1 MSGWKTKHLL
11 LSLLSCKNRPL
22 MKTNLSIFAQIIRL
36 IPRDIINKNVDNHD
50 SDFSCKGITAWTHLV
65 SMLYC
70 QFGNCQSIRDI
81 SFGLRSATG
90 NLNHLGVTRAP
101 SKSSISYI
109 NAHRSWTFF
118 RDVYFSLFKE
128 FKVKVNRIR
137 LNRKL
142 FILDSTLIPLCLSLF
157 DWAYYRKMKGAIK
170 IHTVLDYDSCLPV
183 FIRMTDGKTSDIEI
197 AEKLAFPK
205 GSILAIDRGYLDFNF
220 LRDLDS
226 TGVFFVTRT
235 KSNTDYDIVKSLAL
249 PKESEN
255 IVSDNHIVLIG
266 QQTKDKYKKRLRLL
280 QVADSETGEIIP
292 LLTNNFFWT
301 AKTISELYR
310 NRWEIETFFRMVK
323 QNLKIKS
330 FIGTSENAVLIQIW
344 SALITIL
351 LLSVLKAKALYK
363 WHMSNMVGFIRL
375 NLFVKID
382 LFEWLNHPFL
392 QDKKPPGQIQL
403 ELF

>member
-1 MSGWKTKHLL
+1 
-11 LSLLSCKNRPL
+11 

-36 IPRDIINKNVDNHD
+36 IPRDIIHKNVDDHD
-50 SDFSCKGITAWTHLV
+50 SDFNCKGINAWTHLV

-109 NAHRSWTFF
+109 NAHRGWTFF

-197 AEKLAFPK
+197 AEKLSFPK
-205 GSILAIDRGYLDFNF
+205 GSILTIDRAYIDFNF
-220 LRDLDS
+220 LHNLDS
-226 TGVFFVTRT
+226 TGVFFVT
-235 KSNTDYDIVKSLAL
+235 KAKINMDYEVVKLLSL
-249 PKESEN
+249 PKESQN
-255 IVSDNHIVLIG
+255 IDSDKQIRLIG
-266 QQTKDKYKKRLRLL
+266 QQTKDKYKKILRLV
-280 QVADSETGEIIP
+280 QVIDPETGEIIP
-292 LLTNNFFWT
+292 LLTNNLSWT
-301 AKTISELYR
+301 SKTISELYR
-310 NRWEIETFFRMVK
+310 NRWEIETFFRLVK

-351 LLSVLKAKALYK
+351 LLSVLKTKALYK

-382 LFEWLNHPFL
+382 LFEWLDHPFL
-392 QDKKPPGQIQL
+392 TDKAPPGEIQL

>member
-1 MSGWKTKHLL
+1 
-11 LSLLSCKNRPL
+11 

-36 IPRDIINKNVDNHD
+36 IPRDIIHLNVEKHN
-50 SDFSCKGITAWTHLV
+50 SDYNSKGINTWTHLV

-70 QFGNCQSIRDI
+70 QFGNFQSIRDI

-101 SKSSISYI
+101 SKSAISYI
-109 NAHRSWTFF
+109 NAHRGWTFF

-128 FKVKVNRIR
+128 FKVKVNRIK

-142 FILDSTLIPLCLSLF
+142 FILDSTLIPLCISLF
-157 DWAYYRKMKGAIK
+157 DWAYYRKKKGAIK

-197 AEKLAFPK
+197 AEKISFPK
-205 GSILAIDRGYLDFNF
+205 GSILTIDRGYLDFNF

-226 TGVFFVTRT
+226 TGVFFVIRA
-235 KSNTDYDIVKSLAL
+235 KDNTVFDIVKTLIL
-249 PKESEN
+249 PEKSEN
-255 IVSDNHIVLIG
+255 IISDDHIVLIG
-266 QQTKDKYKKRLRLL
+266 QQTKNKYKKRLRLV
-280 QVADSETGEIIP
+280 QVADPETGEIIP
-292 LLTNNFFWT
+292 LLTNNFFWSP
-301 AKTISELYR
+301 KTISELYK
-310 NRWEIETFFRMVK
+310 NRWEIETFFRTVK

-330 FIGTSENAVLIQIW
+330 FIGTSENAVLTQIW
-344 SALITIL
+344 TALITIL
-351 LLSVLKAKALYK
+351 LLTVLKSKALYK

-392 QDKKPPGQIQL
+392 KDKAPPGQIQL
-403 ELF
+403 DLF

>member
-1 MSGWKTKHLL
+1 M
-11 LSLLSCKNRPL
+11 
-22 MKTNLSIFAQIIRL
+22 
-36 IPRDIINKNVDNHD
+36 
-50 SDFSCKGITAWTHLV
+50 
-65 SMLYC
+65 
-70 QFGNCQSIRDI
+70 
-81 SFGLRSATG
+81 
-90 NLNHLGVTRAP
+90 GVTRAP

-109 NAHRSWTFF
+109 NAHRGWTFF

-128 FKVKVNRIR
+128 FKVKVNRIK

-157 DWAYYRKMKGAIK
+157 DWAYYRKLKGAIK
-170 IHTVLDYDSCLPV
+170 LHTVLDYDSCLPV

-205 GSILAIDRGYLDFNF
+205 GSILTIDRGYLDFNF
-220 LRDLDS
+220 LNDLDS
-226 TGVFFVTRT
+226 TGVFFVTKA
-235 KSNTDYDIVKSLAL
+235 KSNTDYDIVKLLSL

-255 IVSDNHIVLIG
+255 ILGDKQIVLVG
-266 QQTKDKYKKRLRLL
+266 QQTREKYKKRLRLL
-280 QVADSETGEIIP
+280 QVADPETSEIIP

-301 AKTISELYR
+301 AKTVSELYR
-310 NRWEIETFFRMVK
+310 NRWEIETFFRTVK

-363 WHMSNMVGFIRL
+363 WHMSNMVVFIRL

-382 LFEWLNHPFL
+382 LFQWLNHPFL
-392 QDKKPPGQIQL
+392 SGKAPPGQTQL

>member
-1 MSGWKTKHLL
+1 
-11 LSLLSCKNRPL
+11 

-36 IPRDIINKNVDNHD
+36 IPRDIIHLNVEKHN
-50 SDFSCKGITAWTHLV
+50 SDYNSKGINTWTHLV

-101 SKSSISYI
+101 SKSAISYI
-109 NAHRSWTFF
+109 NAHRGWTFF

-128 FKVKVNRIR
+128 FKVKVNRIK

-142 FILDSTLIPLCLSLF
+142 FILDSTLIPLCISLF
-157 DWAYYRKMKGAIK
+157 DWAYYRKKKGAIK

-197 AEKLAFPK
+197 AEKISFPK
-205 GSILAIDRGYLDFNF
+205 GSILTIDRGYLDFNF

-226 TGVFFVTRT
+226 TGVFFVIRA
-235 KSNTDYDIVKSLAL
+235 KDNTVFDIVKTLIL
-249 PKESEN
+249 PEKSEN
-255 IVSDNHIVLIG
+255 IISDDHIVLIG
-266 QQTKDKYKKRLRLL
+266 QQTKNKYKKRLRLVH
-280 QVADSETGEIIP
+280 VADPETGEIIP
-292 LLTNNFFWT
+292 LLTNNFFWSP
-301 AKTISELYR
+301 KTISELYK
-310 NRWEIETFFRMVK
+310 NRWEIETFFRTVK

-330 FIGTSENAVLIQIW
+330 FIGTSENAVLTQIW
-344 SALITIL
+344 TALITIL
-351 LLSVLKAKALYK
+351 LLTVLKSKALYK

-392 QDKKPPGQIQL
+392 KDKAPPGQIQL
-403 ELF
+403 DLF

>member
-1 MSGWKTKHLL
+1 LENLAITVKFITPQ
-11 LSLLSCKNRPL
+11 NPPL
-22 MKTNLSIFAQIIRL
+22 MKTNLSIFSQIIRL
-36 IPRDIINKNVDNHD
+36 IPRDIIHKNVDEHD
-50 SDFSCKGITAWTHLV
+50 SDYKSKGINSWTHLV

-90 NLNHLGVTRAP
+90 NLSHLGVSRAP

-109 NAHRSWTFF
+109 NAHRGWTFF

-197 AEKLAFPK
+197 AEKLSFPK
-205 GSILAIDRGYLDFNF
+205 GSILTIDRGYLDFIF
-220 LRDLDS
+220 LNNLDS

-235 KSNTDYDIVKSLAL
+235 KINTDYEVVKLLSL
-249 PKESEN
+249 PKESQN
-255 IVSDNHIVLIG
+255 IESDKQIRLIG
-266 QQTKDKYKKRLRLL
+266 QQTKNKYKKLLRLV
-280 QVADSETGEIIP
+280 QVTDPETGEIIS
-292 LLTNNFFWT
+292 LLTNNFSWT

-351 LLSVLKAKALYK
+351 
-363 WHMSNMVGFIRL
+363 SNMVGFIRL

-382 LFEWLNHPFL
+382 LFEWLDHPFFL
-392 QDKKPPGQIQL
+392 DKAPPGQFQL

>member
-1 MSGWKTKHLL
+1 
-11 LSLLSCKNRPL
+11 
-22 MKTNLSIFAQIIRL
+22 
-36 IPRDIINKNVDNHD
+36 
-50 SDFSCKGITAWTHLV
+50 
-65 SMLYC
+65 
-70 QFGNCQSIRDI
+70 
-81 SFGLRSATG
+81 
-90 NLNHLGVTRAP
+90 
-101 SKSSISYI
+101 
-109 NAHRSWTFF
+109 
-118 RDVYFSLFKE
+118 
-128 FKVKVNRIR
+128 
-137 LNRKL
+137 
-142 FILDSTLIPLCLSLF
+142 
-157 DWAYYRKMKGAIK
+157 MKGAIK

-197 AEKLAFPK
+197 AEKLSFPK
-205 GSILAIDRGYLDFNF
+205 GSILAIDRGYIDFNF
-220 LRDLDS
+220 LNNLDS
-226 TGVFFVTRT
+226 TGVFFVTRA
-235 KSNTDYDIVKSLAL
+235 KSNIDYDIVKLLAL
-249 PKESEN
+249 PKESQN
-255 IVSDNHIVLIG
+255 IVSDYQIMLIG
-266 QQTKDKYKKRLRLL
+266 QQTKDKYKKRLRL
-280 QVADSETGEIIP
+280 VKVTDPETGEIIP

-301 AKTISELYR
+301 SKTISELYR

-392 QDKKPPGQIQL
+392 QDNAPPGQIQL

>member
-1 MSGWKTKHLL
+1 
-11 LSLLSCKNRPL
+11 

-36 IPRDIINKNVDNHD
+36 IPRDIIHANVDNHN
-50 SDFSCKGITAWTHLV
+50 SDYNCKGINAWTHLV

-101 SKSSISYI
+101 SKSAISYI
-109 NAHRSWTFF
+109 NAHRGWTFF

-183 FIRMTDGKTSDIEI
+183 FIRMTDGKISDIEI
-197 AEKLAFPK
+197 AERLSFPK
-205 GSILAIDRGYLDFNF
+205 GSILTIDRGYLDFNF
-220 LRDLDS
+220 LHDLDS
-226 TGVFFVTRT
+226 TGVFFVTRA
-235 KSNTDYDIVKSLAL
+235 KDNTDFEIIKTLDLQEKY
-249 PKESEN
+249 EN
-255 IVSDNHIVLIG
+255 IINDNHIVLLG
-266 QQTKDKYKKRLRLL
+266 QQTRHKYKKRLRLL
-280 QVADSETGEIIP
+280 QVTDPETGEIIP
-292 LLTNNFFWT
+292 LLTNNFFWS
-301 AKTISELYR
+301 AKTISELYK
-310 NRWEIETFFRMVK
+310 NRWEIETFFRTVK

-351 LLSVLKAKALYK
+351 LLSVLKTKALYK

-392 QDKKPPGQIQL
+392 QNKAPPGQIQL

>member
-1 MSGWKTKHLL
+1 
-11 LSLLSCKNRPL
+11 

-36 IPRDIINKNVDNHD
+36 IPRDIIHLNVEKHN
-50 SDFSCKGITAWTHLV
+50 SDYNCKGINAWTHLV

-90 NLNHLGVTRAP
+90 NLNHLGVSRAP

-109 NAHRSWTFF
+109 NAHRGWTFF

-157 DWAYYRKMKGAIK
+157 DWAYYRKKKGAIK

-197 AEKLAFPK
+197 AEKLSFPK
-205 GSILAIDRGYLDFNF
+205 GSILTIDRGYLDFNF

-226 TGVFFVTRT
+226 TGVFFVTRA
-235 KSNTDYDIVKSLAL
+235 KDNTVFDIVKTLIL
-249 PKESEN
+249 PEKSEN
-255 IVSDNHIVLIG
+255 IISDDHIVLIG
-266 QQTKDKYKKRLRLL
+266 QQTKNKYKKRLRLV
-280 QVADSETGEIIP
+280 QVADPETGEIIP
-292 LLTNNFFWT
+292 LLTNNFFWSP
-301 AKTISELYR
+301 KTISELYR
-310 NRWEIETFFRMVK
+310 NRWEIETFFRTVK

-330 FIGTSENAVLIQIW
+330 FIGTSENAVLTQIW
-344 SALITIL
+344 TALITIML
-351 LLSVLKAKALYK
+351 LTVLKSKALYK

-382 LFEWLNHPFL
+382 LFDWLNHPFL
-392 QDKKPPGQIQL
+392 QDKAPPGQIQL
-403 ELF
+403 DLF

>member
-1 MSGWKTKHLL
+1 MR
-11 LSLLSCKNRPL
+11 KNPPL
-22 MKTNLSIFAQIIRL
+22 MKTNLSILSQIIRL
-36 IPRDIINKNVDNHD
+36 IPRDIVHKIVDRHD
-50 SDFSCKGITAWTHLV
+50 SDYNCKGINAWTHLV

-109 NAHRSWTFF
+109 NAHRGWTFF

-142 FILDSTLIPLCLSLF
+142 FILDSTLITLCLSLF

-170 IHTVLDYDSCLPV
+170 IHTVLEYDSCLPV

-197 AEKLAFPK
+197 AEKLTFPK
-205 GSILAIDRGYLDFNF
+205 GSILTIDRAYLDFNF
-220 LRDLDS
+220 LNDLDS
-226 TGVFFVTRT
+226 TGVFFVTKA
-235 KSNTDYDIVKSLAL
+235 KSNTDYDIVKLLSL

-255 IVSDNHIVLIG
+255 IVSDLQIVLIG
-266 QQTKDKYKKRLRLL
+266 QQTREKYKKRLRLV

-301 AKTISELYR
+301 AKTISELYK
-310 NRWEIETFFRMVK
+310 NRWEIETFFRTVK

-351 LLSVLKAKALYK
+351 LLSVLKTKASYK
-363 WHMSNMVGFIRL
+363 WHMSNMVVFIRL

-382 LFEWLNHPFL
+382 LFQWLDHPFIS
-392 QDKKPPGQIQL
+392 DKAPPGQIQL
-403 ELF
+403 QLF

>member
-1 MSGWKTKHLL
+1 
-11 LSLLSCKNRPL
+11 

-36 IPRDIINKNVDNHD
+36 IPRDIIHKNVDDHD
-50 SDFSCKGITAWTHLV
+50 ADFRCKGINAWTHLV

-90 NLNHLGVTRAP
+90 NLNHLGVNRAP

-109 NAHRSWTFF
+109 NAHRGWTFF
-118 RDVYFSLFKE
+118 RDVYFDLFKK

-170 IHTVLDYDSCLPV
+170 IHTVLDYESSLPV
-183 FIRMTDGKTSDIEI
+183 FIRLTDGKTSDIEV
-197 AEKLAFPK
+197 AERLSFPK
-205 GSILAIDRGYLDFNF
+205 GSILVIDRAYIDFNF

-226 TGVFFVTRT
+226 SGVFFVT
-235 KSNTDYDIVKSLAL
+235 KAKCNADIYVVKEMNL
-249 PKESEN
+249 PDNAEN
-255 IVSDNHIVLIG
+255 VISDQHIILIG
-266 QQTKDKYKKRLRLL
+266 QQTRGKYKKQLRLV
-280 QVADSETGEIIP
+280 QIIDPETGEIIP
-292 LLTNNFFWT
+292 LLTNNFFWSVN
-301 AKTISELYR
+301 TIRELYR
-310 NRWEIETFFRMVK
+310 FRWEIETFFRTVK

-351 LLSVLKAKALYK
+351 LLSVLKTKAEYK

-382 LFEWLNHPFL
+382 LFQWLNHPFIF
-392 QDKKPPGQIQL
+392 DKSPPCEIQL
-403 ELF
+403 ELFED

>member
-1 MSGWKTKHLL
+1 
-11 LSLLSCKNRPL
+11 

-36 IPRDIINKNVDNHD
+36 IPRDIIHFNVEKHN
-50 SDFSCKGITAWTHLV
+50 SDYNSKGINTWTHLV

-101 SKSSISYI
+101 SKSAISYI
-109 NAHRSWTFF
+109 NAHRGWTFF

-128 FKVKVNRIR
+128 FKVKVNRIK

-142 FILDSTLIPLCLSLF
+142 FILDSTLIPLCISLF
-157 DWAYYRKMKGAIK
+157 DWAYYRKKKGAIK

-197 AEKLAFPK
+197 AEKISFPK
-205 GSILAIDRGYLDFNF
+205 GSILTIDRGYLDFNF

-226 TGVFFVTRT
+226 TGVFFVIRA
-235 KSNTDYDIVKSLAL
+235 KDNTVFDIVKTLIL
-249 PKESEN
+249 PEKSEN
-255 IVSDNHIVLIG
+255 IISDDHIVLIG
-266 QQTKDKYKKRLRLL
+266 QQTKNKYKKRLRLV
-280 QVADSETGEIIP
+280 QVADPETGEIIP
-292 LLTNNFFWT
+292 LLTNNFFWSP
-301 AKTISELYR
+301 KTISELYK
-310 NRWEIETFFRMVK
+310 NRWEIETFFRTVK

-330 FIGTSENAVLIQIW
+330 FIGTSENAVLTQIW
-344 SALITIL
+344 TALITIL
-351 LLSVLKAKALYK
+351 LLTVLKSKALYK

-392 QDKKPPGQIQL
+392 KDKAPPGQIQL
-403 ELF
+403 DLF

>member
-1 MSGWKTKHLL
+1 M
-11 LSLLSCKNRPL
+11 R
-22 MKTNLSIFAQIIRL
+22 TNLSIFAQIIRL
-36 IPRDIINKNVDNHD
+36 IPRDIIHKNVDDHD
-50 SDFSCKGITAWTHLV
+50 ADYRCKGINAWTHLV

-90 NLNHLGVTRAP
+90 NLNHLGVNRAP

-109 NAHRSWTFF
+109 NAHRGWTFF

-137 LNRKL
+137 LSRKL

-197 AEKLAFPK
+197 AEKISFPK

-226 TGVFFVTRT
+226 TGVFFVIMA
-235 KSNTDYDIVKSLAL
+235 KDNTDFNIVKTLDL
-249 PKESEN
+249 PEKSEN
-255 IVSDNHIVLIG
+255 IVSDNHIVLVG
-266 QQTKDKYKKRLRLL
+266 QQTKNKYKKRLRLV
-280 QVADSETGEIIP
+280 QVADPETGEIIP
-292 LLTNNFFWT
+292 LVTNNFFWT
-301 AKTISELYR
+301 ARTISELYR
-310 NRWEIETFFRMVK
+310 YRWEIETFFRTVK

-351 LLSVLKAKALYK
+351 LLSVLKTKALYK

-392 QDKKPPGQIQL
+392 QDKPPPGQIQL
-403 ELF
+403 ALF

>member
-1 MSGWKTKHLL
+1 
-11 LSLLSCKNRPL
+11 
-22 MKTNLSIFAQIIRL
+22 MKTNLSIFSQIIRL
-36 IPRDIINKNVDNHD
+36 IPRDIIHKNVDIHD
-50 SDFSCKGITAWTHLV
+50 SDYNCKGINAWTHLV

-109 NAHRSWTFF
+109 NAHRGWTFF

-157 DWAYYRKMKGAIK
+157 DWAYYRKLKGAIK

-197 AEKLAFPK
+197 AEKLTFPQ
-205 GSILAIDRGYLDFNF
+205 GSILTIDRAYLDFNF
-220 LRDLDS
+220 LNDLDS
-226 TGVFFVTRT
+226 TGVFFVTKA
-235 KSNTDYDIVKSLAL
+235 KSNTDYDIVKLLSL

-255 IVSDNHIVLIG
+255 ILGDKQILLIG
-266 QQTKDKYKKRLRLL
+266 QQTREKYKKRLRLV
-280 QVADSETGEIIP
+280 QVADPETGEIVP

-301 AKTISELYR
+301 AKTVSELYR
-310 NRWEIETFFRMVK
+310 NRWEIETFFRTVK

-351 LLSVLKAKALYK
+351 LLSVLKAKALYR
-363 WHMSNMVGFIRL
+363 WHMSNLVGFIRL

-382 LFEWLNHPFL
+382 LFDWLNHPFVK
-392 QDKKPPGQIQL
+392 DKAPPGQIQL

>member
-1 MSGWKTKHLL
+1 
-11 LSLLSCKNRPL
+11 

-36 IPRDIINKNVDNHD
+36 IPRDIIHLNVEKHN
-50 SDFSCKGITAWTHLV
+50 SDYNSKGINTWTHLV

-90 NLNHLGVTRAP
+90 NLNHLGVTKAP
-101 SKSSISYI
+101 SKSAISYI
-109 NAHRSWTFF
+109 NAHRGWTFF

-128 FKVKVNRIR
+128 FKVKVNRIK

-142 FILDSTLIPLCLSLF
+142 FILDSTLIPLCMSLF
-157 DWAYYRKMKGAIK
+157 DWAYYRKKKGAIK

-197 AEKLAFPK
+197 AEKISFPK
-205 GSILAIDRGYLDFNF
+205 GSILTIDRGYLDFNF

-226 TGVFFVTRT
+226 TGVFFVTRA
-235 KSNTDYDIVKSLAL
+235 KGNTVFDTVKTLIL
-249 PKESEN
+249 PEKSEN
-255 IVSDNHIVLIG
+255 IISDDHIVLIG
-266 QQTKDKYKKRLRLL
+266 QQTKNKYKKRLRLV
-280 QVADSETGEIIP
+280 QVADPETGEIIP
-292 LLTNNFFWT
+292 LLTNNLFWSP
-301 AKTISELYR
+301 KTISELYR
-310 NRWEIETFFRMVK
+310 NRWEIETFFRTVK

-330 FIGTSENAVLIQIW
+330 FIGTSENAVLTQIW
-344 SALITIL
+344 TALITIL
-351 LLSVLKAKALYK
+351 LLTVLKAKALYK

-392 QDKKPPGQIQL
+392 RDKAPPGQIQL
-403 ELF
+403 DLF

>member
-1 MSGWKTKHLL
+1 MPQ
-11 LSLLSCKNRPL
+11 NPPL
-22 MKTNLSIFAQIIRL
+22 MKTNLSIFSQIVRL
-36 IPRDIINKNVDNHD
+36 IPRDIIHKNVDSHN
-50 SDFSCKGITAWTHLV
+50 SDFNCKGINAWTHLV

-109 NAHRSWTFF
+109 NAHRGWTFF

-137 LNRKL
+137 INRKL
-142 FILDSTLIPLCLSLF
+142 FILDSTLITLCLNLF

-197 AEKLAFPK
+197 AEKLTFPK
-205 GSILAIDRGYLDFNF
+205 GSILTIDRAYLDFNF
-220 LRDLDS
+220 LNNLDS
-226 TGVFFVTRT
+226 MGVFFVTKA
-235 KSNTDYDIVKSLAL
+235 KSNTDYDIVKLLSL

-255 IVSDNHIVLIG
+255 IVSDLQIVLIG
-266 QQTKDKYKKRLRLL
+266 QQTMGKYKKRLRLV
-280 QVADSETGEIIP
+280 QVVDPETGEIVP
-292 LLTNNFFWT
+292 LLTNNFFWS
-301 AKTISELYR
+301 AKNISDLYR
-310 NRWEIETFFRMVK
+310 HRWEIESFFRTLK

-351 LLSVLKAKALYK
+351 LLSVLKAKALYR
-363 WHMSNMVGFIRL
+363 WHMSNLVGFIRL

-382 LFEWLNHPFL
+382 LFEWLNHPFV
-392 QDKKPPGQIQL
+392 QDKAPPGQIQL

>member
-1 MSGWKTKHLL
+1 M
-11 LSLLSCKNRPL
+11 N
-22 MKTNLSIFAQIIRL
+22 TNLSIFSQIIRL
-36 IPRDIINKNVDNHD
+36 IPRDIIHKNVDDHN
-50 SDFSCKGITAWTHLV
+50 SDFNCKGINAWTHLI

-109 NAHRSWTFF
+109 NAHRGWPFF

-197 AEKLAFPK
+197 AEKLVFPK
-205 GSILAIDRGYLDFNF
+205 GSILTIDRAYLDFNF
-220 LRDLDS
+220 LNNLDS
-226 TGVFFVTRT
+226 TGVFFVTKA
-235 KSNTDYDIVKSLAL
+235 KSNIDYDIVKLLSL

-255 IVSDNHIVLIG
+255 ILGDKQIVLIG
-266 QQTKDKYKKRLRLL
+266 QQTKYKYKKRLRLV
-280 QVADSETGEIIP
+280 QVADPETGEIIP

-310 NRWEIETFFRMVK
+310 NRWEIETFFRTVK

-392 QDKKPPGQIQL
+392 TDKGPPGQNQL

>member
-1 MSGWKTKHLL
+1 
-11 LSLLSCKNRPL
+11 

-36 IPRDIINKNVDNHD
+36 IPRDIIHLNVEKHN
-50 SDFSCKGITAWTHLV
+50 SDYNSKGINTWTHLV

-101 SKSSISYI
+101 SKSAISYI
-109 NAHRSWTFF
+109 NAHRGWTFF

-128 FKVKVNRIR
+128 FKVKVNRIK

-142 FILDSTLIPLCLSLF
+142 FILDSTLIPLCISLF
-157 DWAYYRKMKGAIK
+157 DWAYYRKKKGAIK

-197 AEKLAFPK
+197 AEKLSFPK
-205 GSILAIDRGYLDFNF
+205 GSILTIDRGYLDFNF

-226 TGVFFVTRT
+226 TGVFFVTRA
-235 KSNTDYDIVKSLAL
+235 KDNTVFDIVKTLIL
-249 PKESEN
+249 PEKSEN
-255 IVSDNHIVLIG
+255 IISDDHIVLIG
-266 QQTKDKYKKRLRLL
+266 QQTKNKYKKRLRLV
-280 QVADSETGEIIP
+280 QVADPETGEIIP
-292 LLTNNFFWT
+292 LLTNNFFWSP
-301 AKTISELYR
+301 KTISELYK
-310 NRWEIETFFRMVK
+310 NRWEIETFFRTIK

-330 FIGTSENAVLIQIW
+330 FIGTSENAVLTQIW
-344 SALITIL
+344 TALITIL
-351 LLSVLKAKALYK
+351 LLTVLKSKALYK

-382 LFEWLNHPFL
+382 LFDWLNHPFL
-392 QDKKPPGQIQL
+392 QDKAPPGQIQL
-403 ELF
+403 DLF